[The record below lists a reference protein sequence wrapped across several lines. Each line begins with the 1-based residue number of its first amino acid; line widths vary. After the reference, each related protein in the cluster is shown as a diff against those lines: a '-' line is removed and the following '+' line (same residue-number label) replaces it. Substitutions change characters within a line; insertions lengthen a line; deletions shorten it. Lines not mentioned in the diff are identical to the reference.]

1 VQGYPEHRIRIVV
14 DSFSARREV
23 LADVE
28 ADEAEVEQLGR
39 RMLPAAL
46 VTNLRSLA

>member
-14 DSFSARREV
+14 DSFSARREA

-28 ADEAEVEQLGR
+28 ADEAELEQLGEEDV
-39 RMLPAAL
+39 AY
-46 VTNLRSLA
+46 LATHFGGL